1 MSATRRIL
9 AAGLPAAAAL
19 LFAASPAL
27 AMGDHAARPAATASA
42 CPAGGRDNCDY
53 GATGAGGY
61 GNAGA
66 ETPGTETPGAGA
78 PGTAATPTGGHTRG
92 QNGYKPT
99 TPATVPTTPSAHVD
113 TVPPTATPSTTIQGA
128 TPTPSQSTGG
138 GVSAG
143 HALPVT
149 GAPMSAIISLGA
161 LMVAG
166 GAASVWYSRRR
177 RSV

>member
-19 LFAASPAL
+19 VFAASPAL

-66 ETPGTETPGAGA
+66 ETPGSETPGGA
-78 PGTAATPTGGHTRG
+78 APAASPTHTRG
-92 QNGYKPT
+92 QSGYNTPT
-99 TPATVPTTPSAHVD
+99 TPATVVPTSPSAHVD
-113 TVPPTATPSTTIQGA
+113 TVPPTTGPSTTVQAA
-128 TPTPSQSTGG
+128 TPTPTQSTGG

-149 GAPMSAIISLGA
+149 GAPMGAIISLGG
-161 LMVAG
+161 LMVAAG
-166 GAASVWYSRRR
+166 VASVWYTRRR
-177 RSV
+177 RDA